1 MQQMLGILTA
11 GCSYDSDRSSLRHS
25 DFGCRKKTQGCRGRE
40 HENQVTSLDKGRLAA
55 PVVIIGGKH
64 DGSEIASEYG
74 RSYKYGGF
82 LWS

>member
-25 DFGCRKKTQGCRGRE
+25 DFGCRKKTQGCRGR
-40 HENQVTSLDKGRLAA
+40 VTSLDKGRLAA
-55 PVVIIGGKH
+55 PVVIIGGEH
-64 DGSEIASEYG
+64 DGSEIALEYG

>member
-1 MQQMLGILTA
+1 MMVFCGA
-11 GCSYDSDRSSLRHS
+11 ES
-25 DFGCRKKTQGCRGRE
+25 DFCCRKKTHECRGRE
-40 HENQVTSLDKGRLAA
+40 HGSRLISLDKGRLAA

-64 DGSEIASEYG
+64 DGSEIALEYG